1 MPRAWCRH
9 AAPQGAAGR
18 PLRGSAAA
26 LIVATN
32 HNAQNVN
39 YHEPGKSARQF
50 VLMNGEITI
59 DSLHRLFEF
68 VLVKIANRD

>member
-1 MPRAWCRH
+1 MPRAGCRH

-18 PLRGSAAA
+18 PCGGRAAA
-26 LIVATN
+26 LIVVTN

-39 YHEPGKSARQF
+39 YHEPRKSALVF
-50 VLMNGEITI
+50 VSIYGAITI

-68 VLVKIANRD
+68 VLLKSGNRD